1 MNKKNILLWILVLLC
16 FYPAIS
22 AFNAGE
28 ILDVETRLE
37 RVESSVASY
46 HLSIWLSWVVMVCVA
61 IYYKWIT
68 QSNFFFYFIYGFLI
82 VAFIIYG
89 FLMQEMV
96 NTFDITSGFRDN
108 YTQGVIVVLVNL
120 VVAGALT
127 GFLQAGVWW
136 FTRRWHRR

>member
-1 MNKKNILLWILVLLC
+1 MWILVILC

-28 ILDVETRLE
+28 ILNIETRVP
-37 RVESSVASY
+37 RVEASIASY
-46 HLSIWLSWVVMVCVA
+46 YLSIWLSWLVMACVA
-61 IYYKWIT
+61 IYYKWI
-68 QSNFFFYFIYGFLI
+68 SGKNFFFYFIYGYLI

-89 FLMQEMV
+89 FLYQEMLV
-96 NTFDITSGFRDN
+96 TFEITSGFRDN
-108 YTQGVIVVLVNL
+108 YTQGVLTAFINLIV
-120 VVAGALT
+120 AAALT

>member
-1 MNKKNILLWILVLLC
+1 
-16 FYPAIS
+16 
-22 AFNAGE
+22 
-28 ILDVETRLE
+28 
-37 RVESSVASY
+37 
-46 HLSIWLSWVVMVCVA
+46 MVCVA